1 MIDIHTI
8 LDRLPHRY
16 PFLMVDR
23 ILEIEP
29 GKKIVGLKNVSTNEP
44 CFQGHFPEYPI
55 FPGVLILE
63 AMAQTGGIC
72 VLSIDP
78 EYARDKNLFFS
89 SINKARFRKP
99 VIPGDQIIIEMELVK
114 HKGVFWVFDGKAKV
128 QNDIVAQ
135 AELMASITDKQTAPQ

>member
-1 MIDIHTI
+1 MDINSI
-8 LDRLPHRY
+8 LKTLPHRY
-16 PFLMVDR
+16 PFLLVDR

-29 GKKIVGLKNVSTNEP
+29 GTRIVGLRNVSVNEP
-44 CFQGHFPEYPI
+44 CFQGHFPEFPI

-72 VLSIDP
+72 VLAMEP
-78 EYARDKNLFFS
+78 EKALNKNLFFS

-99 VIPGDQIIIEMELVK
+99 VIPGDQIIIEMERLK

-128 QNDIVAQ
+128 NGEVAAQ
-135 AELMASITDKQTAPQ
+135 AELMASVVDKETA